1 MLKVAVILI
10 SAAAVFAGTVTHTDS
25 SDVTKW
31 LEKLEE
37 RVKVLEER
45 G

>member
-1 MLKVAVILI
+1 MLKAVVIFLSI
-10 SAAAVFAGTVTHTDS
+10 AAVFAGTLMHTDS
-25 SDVTKW
+25 SDVMKW